1 MLHSE
6 YKEEIGKPVKSII
19 SVFIILSILI
29 SSVGGIIFGYDT
41 GIIGGAIAY
50 IGKDFQ
56 IGDLMQGVI
65 VSTSLFGAMIGALA
79 AGPLADKYG
88 RKRILFISGLFFAIG
103 AVSSG
108 LSNTIEVLTLARIL
122 QGIGVGASSVL
133 VPVYIAELAPAKI
146 RGVLVTS
153 FQLMITVGIVMAYG
167 VNSAAESSEAW
178 RWPLG
183 IAGIF
188 GILLAG
194 GVIFV
199 TESPRWLIAV
209 NRHNAARLTLQKLR
223 GTPHVDAELK
233 EIERLDVLEQ
243 DSLGWRDL
251 LSGHIRPMIMIG
263 VLVAFFSNACGI
275 NLVIYFAPQIL
286 QSSGFT
292 SSVSWMGTIGL
303 GMTNV
308 IFTVVGM
315 LIVDKVGRRPLL
327 ILGAIGLTVSLVIL
341 AVLFSVPAFPGSN
354 WLALSSL
361 IFYIIMYAVSPG
373 MLGFLMISEISP
385 LRARAKVTS
394 LSIFV
399 IFATNLVIALLS
411 LPMLNGLG
419 VSETF
424 WIFSAICVAFTLFSF
439 FVPETKGK
447 SLEEVELYFKEK
459 YSGVNGKS
467 NAAAKEY

>member
-1 MLHSE
+1 MVHSQN
-6 YKEEIGKPVKSII
+6 KHALSKPVKIKTSI
-19 SVFIILSILI
+19 FIILSVII

-41 GIIGGAIAY
+41 GIIGGAIVY
-50 IGKDFQ
+50 IGKEFQ
-56 IGDLMQGVI
+56 INDLMQGVI
-65 VSTSLFGAMIGALA
+65 VSTSLLGAMIGALA

-88 RKRILFISGLFFAIG
+88 RKLVLFISGLFFAIG
-103 AVSSG
+103 AAGSG
-108 LSNTIEVLTLARIL
+108 FSHSIEALTVARIL

-133 VPVYIAELAPAKI
+133 VPVYIAELSPAKI

-153 FQLMITVGIVMAYG
+153 FQLMITVGIVLAYG
-167 VNSAAESSEAW
+167 VNAGAESSGGW
-178 RWPLG
+178 RFPVG
-183 IAGIF
+183 VAGVF
-188 GILLAG
+188 GVMLAV
-194 GVIFV
+194 GVMFV

-209 NRHNAARLTLQKLR
+209 KRRDDAFATLKKLR
-223 GTPHVDAELK
+223 GTASVEAEMQ
-233 EIERLDVLEQ
+233 EIERLEIIEQ
-243 DSLGWRDL
+243 DTLRWRDL
-251 LSGHIRPMIMIG
+251 LRGHVRPMIIIG

-303 GMTNV
+303 GIANV

-327 ILGAIGLTVSLVIL
+327 IAGAIGLTLSLVIL

-354 WLALSSL
+354 WLALASL
-361 IFYIIMYAVSPG
+361 LFYIVMYAISPG

-394 LSIFV
+394 LSIFI

-419 VSETF
+419 VSQTF

-439 FVPETKGK
+439 YVPETKGK
-447 SLEEVELYFKEK
+447 SLEEVELWFKEK
-459 YSGVNGKS
+459 YGVNQETHKAV
-467 NAAAKEY
+467 N

>member
-1 MLHSE
+1 MAHSDYSE
-6 YKEEIGKPVKSII
+6 DRGTPERMKISIY
-19 SVFIILSILI
+19 IILSVLI

-41 GIIGGAIAY
+41 GIIGGAIVY
-50 IGKDFQ
+50 IGKEFQ
-56 IGDLMQGVI
+56 INDLMQGVI
-65 VSTSLFGAMIGALA
+65 VSMSLLGAMIGALV

-88 RKRILFISGLFFAIG
+88 RKVNLFISGICFATG
-103 AVSSG
+103 AVISGFSSQ
-108 LSNTIEVLTLARIL
+108 IEVLTFARIL

-133 VPVYIAELAPAKI
+133 VPVYIAELSPAKI

-167 VNSAAESSEAW
+167 VNAVAESSGEW
-178 RWPLG
+178 RIPLG

-188 GILLAG
+188 GVLLAAG
-194 GVIFV
+194 TLFV

-209 NRHNAARLTLQKLR
+209 NRHDIARRSLMKLR
-223 GTPHVDAELK
+223 GRRDVEAEIK
-233 EIERLDVLEQ
+233 ETERLNTLEQ
-243 DSLGWRDL
+243 DSMRWRDL
-251 LSGHIRPMIMIG
+251 FRGHVKPMITIG

-292 SSVSWMGTIGL
+292 SSASWIGTIGL
-303 GMTNV
+303 GITNV
-308 IFTVVGM
+308 IFTIVGM

-327 ILGAIGLTVSLVIL
+327 ILGAIGLTISLIIL
-341 AVLFSVPAFPGSN
+341 ALLFSVPAFPGSS
-354 WLALSSL
+354 WLAFASL
-361 IFYIIMYAVSPG
+361 VFYIVMYAVSPG

-411 LPMLNGLG
+411 LPMLNGIG
-419 VSETF
+419 ASTTF
-424 WIFSAICVAFTLFSF
+424 WIFSVICVAFTIFSF

-447 SLEEVELYFKEK
+447 SLEEVELYFKERQNK
-459 YSGVNGKS
+459 TTGVETAGS
-467 NAAAKEY
+467 

>member
-1 MLHSE
+1 MVLSQNRHASD
-6 YKEEIGKPVKSII
+6 KPVKIKASLFIML
-19 SVFIILSILI
+19 SVLI

-41 GIIGGAIAY
+41 GIIGGAIVY
-50 IGKDFQ
+50 IGKAFH
-56 IGDLMQGVI
+56 INDLMQGLV

-79 AGPLADKYG
+79 AGPLGDKYG
-88 RKRILFISGLFFAIG
+88 RKAVLFISGLFFAVG
-103 AVSSG
+103 AAGSG
-108 LSNTIEVLTLARIL
+108 LSQSIEALTAARIL

-133 VPVYIAELAPAKI
+133 VPVYIAELSPAKI

-153 FQLMITVGIVMAYG
+153 FQLMITVGIVLAYG
-167 VNSAAESSEAW
+167 VNAGAESSGAW
-178 RWPLG
+178 RFPVG

-188 GILLAG
+188 GVMLAV
-194 GVIFV
+194 GVLFV

-209 NRHNAARLTLQKLR
+209 KRRDAALVTLKKLR
-223 GTPHVDAELK
+223 GSEDVEAEMQ
-233 EIERLDVLEQ
+233 ETERLDKIEQ
-243 DSLGWRDL
+243 QTMRWRDL
-251 LSGHIRPMIMIG
+251 LSGHVRPMIIIG

-292 SSVSWMGTIGL
+292 SSVSWMGTLGL
-303 GMTNV
+303 GVTNV

-327 ILGAIGLTVSLVIL
+327 IAGAVGLTASLVIL
-341 AVLFSVPAFPGSN
+341 AVLFSVPAFPASN
-354 WLALSSL
+354 WLALASL
-361 IFYIIMYAVSPG
+361 LFYIVMYAISPG

-419 VSETF
+419 VSQTF

-439 FVPETKGK
+439 YVPETKGK
-447 SLEEVELYFKEK
+447 SLEEVELLFKEK
-459 YSGVNGKS
+459 YHAAQQQNKAVN
-467 NAAAKEY
+467 

>member
-1 MLHSE
+1 MVNAEHRNGQ
-6 YKEEIGKPVKSII
+6 GKPATVKIT
-19 SVFIILSILI
+19 VFIILSILI

-41 GIIGGAIAY
+41 GIIGGAIVF
-50 IGKDFQ
+50 IGKEFQ
-56 IGDLMQGVI
+56 INDLMQGVI
-65 VSTSLFGAMIGALA
+65 VSMSLLGAMIGALA

-88 RKRILFISGLFFAIG
+88 RKVNLFIAGLCFAFGAAISGF
-103 AVSSG
+103 SHH
-108 LSNTIEVLTLARIL
+108 IEILTLARIL

-133 VPVYIAELAPAKI
+133 VPVYIAELSPARI

-167 VNSAAESSEAW
+167 VNTMAESHGEW
-178 RWPLG
+178 RLPVG

-188 GILLAG
+188 GVLLAA

-209 NRHNAARLTLQKLR
+209 NRHDLARRTLIRLR
-223 GTPHVDAELK
+223 GHQHVDAEIK
-233 EIERLDVLEQ
+233 ETERLNAIEQ
-243 DSLGWRDL
+243 DNMRWRDL
-251 LSGHIRPMIMIG
+251 FRGHVRPMIVIG

-292 SSVSWMGTIGL
+292 SSASWIGTVGL
-303 GMTNV
+303 GITNV
-308 IFTVVGM
+308 AFTVVGM
-315 LIVDKVGRRPLL
+315 LIVDRVGRRPLL
-327 ILGAIGLTVSLVIL
+327 ILGAVGLTISLVIL
-341 AVLFSVPAFPGSN
+341 AVLFSVPVFPGSN
-354 WLALSSL
+354 WLALGSL
-361 IFYIIMYAVSPG
+361 VFYIVMYAVSPG

-394 LSIFV
+394 LSIFI

-411 LPMLNGLG
+411 LPMLNGMG
-419 VSETF
+419 ASATF
-424 WIFSAICVAFTLFSF
+424 WLFSIICVAFTLFSF

-447 SLEEVELYFKEK
+447 SLEEVELYFKQK
-459 YSGVNGKS
+459 YAGAIAMKS
-467 NAAAKEY
+467 TTHE